1 LVFSS
6 TCDIAFNLFFF
17 LLQKYYS
24 TGEQERIF
32 SVYNNI
38 KVAYCSQ
45 HNNRTGRRIMH
56 KRLMAMVAVLALGV
70 ATVLW
75 VSANPQEKASVKPAV
90 MKSGSPCCAKA
101 TMGAQTDKSQVKPAA
116 AKESKGECP
125 YMAGKA
131 NVAASNGKKDCS
143 SCPEAKATLASKEGS
158 KDCSGCPYMKSNG
171 KASTAKAKPAP
182 KATQAKATSA
192 KKTANSL

>member
-1 LVFSS
+1 
-6 TCDIAFNLFFF
+6 
-17 LLQKYYS
+17 
-24 TGEQERIF
+24 
-32 SVYNNI
+32 
-38 KVAYCSQ
+38 
-45 HNNRTGRRIMH
+45 MH

-90 MKSGSPCCAKA
+90 MKSGSSCCAKESGTKA

-116 AKESKGECP
+116 AKESMGECP

-192 KKTANSL
+192 KKAANSL